1 MISTKQKN
9 QLEDFILQQCKIIQN
24 LMDYNSKLTGG
35 NYFWKGLWEPSST
48 VPKMNPTEINTK
60 INEIKEK
67 PNANPNKRVV
77 KVNPRPRDYF
87 DVVADLSKFQNKYYM
102 ENNKDPEYATV
113 TPSDYKLIEDHLETY
128 GFDKRSSQL
137 PEILGMKIEI
147 KL

>member
-9 QLEDFILQQCKIIQN
+9 QLEDFILQQCKVIQY

-35 NYFWKGLWEPSST
+35 SDFWKGLWEPSST

-60 INEIKEK
+60 INETKEK

-113 TPSDYKLIEDHLETY
+113 NQSDYKLIENHLEQY
-128 GFDKRSSQL
+128 GYDKKGCYL
-137 PEILGMKIEI
+137 PEVLDMKIVI
-147 KL
+147 KN